1 MPEQHDSGWFEQRS
15 VAWEEPGRTVAGE
28 YGELHVGRLAGRRA
42 VAIEEIG
49 VSVDEPEA
57 ATAGQCMNDTEQ
69 ERAVAPEDERTL
81 ASV

>member
-1 MPEQHDSGWFEQRS
+1 
-15 VAWEEPGRTVAGE
+15 VAGE

-57 ATAGQCMNDTEQ
+57 ATAGQCMNDATAGQCMNATEQ
-69 ERAVAPEDERTL
+69 ARAVAPEDERTL